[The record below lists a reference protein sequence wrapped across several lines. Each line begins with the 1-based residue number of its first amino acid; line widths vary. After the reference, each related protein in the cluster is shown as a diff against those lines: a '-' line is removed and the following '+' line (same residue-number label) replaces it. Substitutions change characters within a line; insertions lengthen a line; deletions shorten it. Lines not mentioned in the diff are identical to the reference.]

1 MGSFF
6 DDIGKRAEARRNLSF
21 AKQKSLIDSGITT
34 PSLTNGSV
42 DGSLTAEQAQA
53 KTELLDQKDRQAY
66 SDLMAL
72 PVGAVEGMLGIGGDI
87 ELLGQGIKGAYNADS
102 GNRWE
107 GFKEGLSDRDTMF
120 WSTLDNQERTDKW
133 LEGTE
138 FGDRLKEGAGGR
150 LVGEILA
157 PLPIPKGTSA
167 LAKGV
172 GKTVADSLTG
182 TGVSSV
188 NTGMFRGIKNLRD
201 MGKDPAMFI
210 GNNAKTWDRAS
221 EAKALKM
228 ERAGV
233 SPEKIWEETGT
244 ARFKDG
250 RWRQEID
257 DSQAYAKPIKKGA
270 VNKLDEAIYHPELF
284 EAYPDLA
291 DINFRYGGKRGQGY
305 YAPSE
310 KRINVGNAS
319 GTNPLVHPD
328 MLKNLNVDDLLPG
341 GKFEGMNNNQLQ
353 RQMAEDAILK
363 EAESFAVNGEL
374 PAKLEAKYQKQIDSL
389 KDKFPDT
396 DTGDFF
402 ADLDMSLHETMHG
415 IQHKERFA
423 KGGDPYAMA
432 KEAKEAGEV
441 VTDEVSRLNRL
452 ASRAVKDVDEL
463 EQRKLATSYN
473 DKKLHKKLDNEI
485 ATKKSE
491 YQALQKERDSL
502 VKANVTDKGRTGNTL
517 LDGFNDY
524 YKLGGEAE
532 SRLVELRRKMT
543 PAERR
548 ANFPYDNTSKFGIDR
563 KWDDLIIKG
572 HNNDGTVIPDMMS
585 IKPKKANT
593 ADDSI
598 DSVLAKDD
606 YWKNLNKSP
615 VSPVNSNG
623 IDATG
628 YNPRVSDRAFGNSQ
642 QPELVD
648 LPKGY
653 DRFDLQPNSA
663 ISERTIGSALDNG
676 TWKPKV
682 DGKKPAKGGIDSL
695 LIDKNKQRFWD
706 TINTKPTLSS
716 PFEGHLPKEYTDDW
730 ENIFGNPTGSPKPNA
745 NRRVNADLGLTYDGS
760 EFPASLDPKA
770 VKLTPNGRPTKA
782 PQPEVDP
789 FGDLTDEA
797 FNIVTDAN
805 GNKIRQPKGN
815 LNIKDMS
822 YEDLQKAMS
831 KDIEIQTPRGT
842 LYRNL
847 DDYTDSLEMGLDPA
861 TGKMQ
866 SPIYDA
872 KNIDESVRN
881 ANKNDT
887 HFTGD
892 MADIGRKNIKDVELD
907 TTINKVHDLVYDE
920 VPTALNKSDRVV
932 DGKTIRPIN
941 DYLDG
946 LEVKGTV
953 ANGKLKTIKDLA
965 NNNFNSLDTK
975 LNSLTRIL
983 DDVQTA
989 VPKTTFNKRSQETI
1003 IDAVHHAMFD
1013 AFEQAYKTNNID
1025 AVAKKTIDTQLD
1037 KLITL
1042 KNADGTTSQSLKL
1055 VPRKGDSAKVMKR
1068 SPNHRRQRVE
1078 KDRGSPDIER
1088 LPANDTPTQ
1097 NRGLLDADDYEALQD
1112 TGSQGY
1118 NSGEGA
1124 NTFKNTY
1131 TPASSTRRT
1140 KSKDAPKRSKR
1151 SKLNS
1156 KEEEELMPWL
1166 EDLPNYNFKGY
1177 R

>member
-6 DDIGKRAEARRNLSF
+6 DDISERAEARRNLSWER
-21 AKQKSLIDSGITT
+21 QKSLIDSGIAT

-42 DGSLTAEQAQA
+42 DNSLTAEQAQA
-53 KTELLDQKDRQAY
+53 KTQLQDQKSRQAY
-66 SDLMAL
+66 SELMAL
-72 PVGAVEGMLGIGGDI
+72 PVGAVEGMLGIGGDV

-120 WSTLDNQERTDKW
+120 WSTLDNQERTDQW

-157 PLPIPKGTSA
+157 PLPPVAGVAKYGGKALNVLDDGITTANKFLDKNNIQAGLSIKDVSPKYTLQSGVKQTDTSLDFLKADEITQARQAQNRADLTKPLVNAQGT
-167 LAKGV
+167 
-172 GKTVADSLTG
+172 D
-182 TGVSSV
+182 
-188 NTGMFRGIKNLRD
+188 NLGYKVRESD
-201 MGKDPAMFI
+201 YAI
-210 GNNAKTWDRAS
+210 GNSNDVVDSSLITRAS
-221 EAKALKM
+221 NPNAN
-228 ERAGV
+228 
-233 SPEKIWEETGT
+233 
-244 ARFKDG
+244 RF
-250 RWRQEID
+250 
-257 DSQAYAKPIKKGA
+257 
-270 VNKLDEAIYHPELF
+270 
-284 EAYPDLA
+284 DLA
-291 DINFRYGGKRGQGY
+291 DIG
-305 YAPSE
+305 E
-310 KRINVGNAS
+310 
-319 GTNPLVHPD
+319 
-328 MLKNLNVDDLLPG
+328 
-341 GKFEGMNNNQLQ
+341 GKFPKDQYIETKP
-353 RQMAEDAILK
+353 D
-363 EAESFAVNGEL
+363 SF
-374 PAKLEAKYQKQIDSL
+374 YDSL
-389 KDKFPDT
+389 YKSQNKY
-396 DTGDFF
+396 GD
-402 ADLDMSLHETMHG
+402 
-415 IQHKERFA
+415 
-423 KGGDPYAMA
+423 
-432 KEAKEAGEV
+432 
-441 VTDEVSRLNRL
+441 
-452 ASRAVKDVDEL
+452 
-463 EQRKLATSYN
+463 
-473 DKKLHKKLDNEI
+473 
-485 ATKKSE
+485 
-491 YQALQKERDSL
+491 
-502 VKANVTDKGRTGNTL
+502 
-517 LDGFNDY
+517 
-524 YKLGGEAE
+524 
-532 SRLVELRRKMT
+532 LVEYDAKKTL
-543 PAERR
+543 ER
-548 ANFPYDNTSKFGIDR
+548 ANSKNTD
-563 KWDDLIIKG
+563 
-572 HNNDGTVIPDMMS
+572 
-585 IKPKKANT
+585 
-593 ADDSI
+593 
-598 DSVLAKDD
+598 
-606 YWKNLNKSP
+606 
-615 VSPVNSNG
+615 
-623 IDATG
+623 
-628 YNPRVSDRAFGNSQ
+628 
-642 QPELVD
+642 
-648 LPKGY
+648 
-653 DRFDLQPNSA
+653 
-663 ISERTIGSALDNG
+663 
-676 TWKPKV
+676 
-682 DGKKPAKGGIDSL
+682 
-695 LIDKNKQRFWD
+695 QRN
-706 TINTKPTLSS
+706 IA
-716 PFEGHLPKEYTDDW
+716 EW
-730 ENIFGNPTGSPKPNA
+730 ENIFGKPTGSGKLGA
-745 NRRVNADLGLTYDGS
+745 DKTVNPDLGLTYDGS
-760 EFPASLDPKA
+760 EFPASLDPDA

-797 FNIVTDAN
+797 FNIVIDAN

-822 YEDLQKAMS
+822 YEDLQKSMS

-842 LYRNL
+842 VYRNL
-847 DDYTDSLEMGLDPA
+847 DDYTDSLDMGLDPA

-920 VPTALNKSDRVV
+920 VPTALNKADRVV
-932 DGKTIRPIN
+932 DGQTIRPIN

-946 LEVKGTV
+946 LDVKGTI
-953 ANGKLKTIKDLA
+953 AKGKLKTIQDLA

-989 VPKTTFNKRSQETI
+989 VPKTTFNKKSQEAI

-1013 AFEQAYKTNNID
+1013 AFEQAYKTNRID

-1055 VPRKGDSAKVMKR
+1055 VPRKGDSARVMKR
-1068 SPNHRRQRVE
+1068 SPNHRRQRIE

-1097 NRGLLDADDYEALQD
+1097 NRGLLDADDYETLQD

>member
-6 DDIGKRAEARRNLSF
+6 DDISERAEARRNLSWER
-21 AKQKSLIDSGITT
+21 QKSLIDSGIAT

-42 DGSLTAEQAQA
+42 DNSLTAEQAQA
-53 KTELLDQKDRQAY
+53 KTQLQDQKSRQAY
-66 SDLMAL
+66 SELMAL
-72 PVGAVEGMLGIGGDI
+72 PVGAVEGMLGIGGDV

-120 WSTLDNQERTDKW
+120 WSTLDNQERTDQW

-172 GKTVADSLTG
+172 GRTVADSLTG

-201 MGKDPAMFI
+201 MGKDPAMVIGQNSSKFDMPSYNAFNKEIDVDAVMKSRKEMNSVLPTTAEQRLWESTAKTGNPTFI
-210 GNNAKTWDRAS
+210 DIDGIVKQEIPTGEMKLKAPLKLKPEKILENESLASYGLDKDLSIFKMSKAQERLGYDAYLQGDKVGINVTKKPDYLNPNSPDKTKIDTFLAHEGQHGIQHAEEASKWATGSDMGALFSDGINKVLKQGNNARRFKKKQLSDMPTPKADRVIIRADSAQQMLDNGMMSTDRLKNNTLARRNYYFDAGEIGARTTQARQLLNKDEIAKNHYLYSMNDDLARLDKNGNLLEKGDKPFSYSDLPDQDLLEAYKTGVDRKAMSIPTNKADEIDYFEALQEDKFFNNRKELNAPRVNAEGTDNLGYKVRESDYALGNSNDVVDSSLITRAS
-221 EAKALKM
+221 NPNAN
-228 ERAGV
+228 
-233 SPEKIWEETGT
+233 
-244 ARFKDG
+244 RF
-250 RWRQEID
+250 
-257 DSQAYAKPIKKGA
+257 
-270 VNKLDEAIYHPELF
+270 
-284 EAYPDLA
+284 DLA
-291 DINFRYGGKRGQGY
+291 DIG
-305 YAPSE
+305 E
-310 KRINVGNAS
+310 
-319 GTNPLVHPD
+319 
-328 MLKNLNVDDLLPG
+328 
-341 GKFEGMNNNQLQ
+341 GKFPKDQYIETKP
-353 RQMAEDAILK
+353 D
-363 EAESFAVNGEL
+363 SF
-374 PAKLEAKYQKQIDSL
+374 YDSL
-389 KDKFPDT
+389 YKSQNKY
-396 DTGDFF
+396 GD
-402 ADLDMSLHETMHG
+402 
-415 IQHKERFA
+415 
-423 KGGDPYAMA
+423 
-432 KEAKEAGEV
+432 
-441 VTDEVSRLNRL
+441 
-452 ASRAVKDVDEL
+452 
-463 EQRKLATSYN
+463 
-473 DKKLHKKLDNEI
+473 
-485 ATKKSE
+485 
-491 YQALQKERDSL
+491 
-502 VKANVTDKGRTGNTL
+502 
-517 LDGFNDY
+517 
-524 YKLGGEAE
+524 
-532 SRLVELRRKMT
+532 LVEYDAKKTL
-543 PAERR
+543 ER
-548 ANFPYDNTSKFGIDR
+548 ANSKNTD
-563 KWDDLIIKG
+563 
-572 HNNDGTVIPDMMS
+572 
-585 IKPKKANT
+585 
-593 ADDSI
+593 
-598 DSVLAKDD
+598 
-606 YWKNLNKSP
+606 
-615 VSPVNSNG
+615 
-623 IDATG
+623 
-628 YNPRVSDRAFGNSQ
+628 
-642 QPELVD
+642 
-648 LPKGY
+648 
-653 DRFDLQPNSA
+653 
-663 ISERTIGSALDNG
+663 
-676 TWKPKV
+676 
-682 DGKKPAKGGIDSL
+682 
-695 LIDKNKQRFWD
+695 QRN
-706 TINTKPTLSS
+706 IA
-716 PFEGHLPKEYTDDW
+716 EW
-730 ENIFGNPTGSPKPNA
+730 ENVFGKPTGSGKLGA
-745 NRRVNADLGLTYDGS
+745 DKTVNPDLGLTYDGS
-760 EFPASLDPKA
+760 EFPASLDPNA

-797 FNIVTDAN
+797 FNIVKDAN

-815 LNIKDMS
+815 LNIKDIS
-822 YEDLQKAMS
+822 YEDLQKSMS

-842 LYRNL
+842 VYRNL
-847 DDYTDSLEMGLDPA
+847 DDYTDSLDMGLDPA

-920 VPTALNKSDRVV
+920 VPTALNKADRVV
-932 DGKTIRPIN
+932 DGQTIRPIN

-946 LEVKGTV
+946 LDVKGTI
-953 ANGKLKTIKDLA
+953 AKGKLKTIQDLA

-989 VPKTTFNKRSQETI
+989 VPKTTFNKKSQEAI

-1013 AFEQAYKTNNID
+1013 AFEQAYKTNRID

-1055 VPRKGDSAKVMKR
+1055 VPRKGDSARVMKR
-1068 SPNHRRQRVE
+1068 SPNHRRQRIE

-1097 NRGLLDADDYEALQD
+1097 NRGLLDADDYETLQD

-1151 SKLNS
+1151 SKLTS